1 MLGNIELLI
10 VIVPF
15 GSGSKIVKYGR
26 RTGLRGGTIFVG
38 KGTAKKSKLDFLELG
53 LSRQEIVFMGGTNEN
68 IHDALVIIKDRLHL
82 EKPGRGV
89 ALSIPINHLIGG
101 SYEEEMIQNITES
114 ERKSMY
120 NIIYTIVEMGKADE
134 VMASARK
141 AGSTGATIMTGR
153 GSGIHEKCD
162 KLFGMEIEPQKE
174 IVMIIAHVDKV
185 SAITESIR
193 GELEIDKPGHGIVFT
208 VGVNEIHGLFDD
220 EK

>member
-1 MLGNIELLI
+1 MQLNIELLL

-15 GSGSKIVKYGR
+15 GSGSKIVKYGKR
-26 RTGLRGGTIFVG
+26 AGLQGGTILVG
-38 KGTAKKSKLDFLELG
+38 RGIAKKSKLDFLELG
-53 LSRQEIVFMGGTNEN
+53 LCRQEIVFMGGSTEN
-68 IHDALVIIKDRLHL
+68 IHDALVIVKDRLNL
-82 EKPGRGV
+82 GKPGRGV
-89 ALSIPINHLIGG
+89 ALSIPINHLVGG
-101 SYEEEMIQNITES
+101 NHKEEMIQNKKES

-120 NIIYTIVEMGKADE
+120 NIIYTIVEMGNAEE
-134 VMASARK
+134 VMEAARK

-193 GELEIDKPGHGIVFT
+193 HELDIDKPGHGIIFT